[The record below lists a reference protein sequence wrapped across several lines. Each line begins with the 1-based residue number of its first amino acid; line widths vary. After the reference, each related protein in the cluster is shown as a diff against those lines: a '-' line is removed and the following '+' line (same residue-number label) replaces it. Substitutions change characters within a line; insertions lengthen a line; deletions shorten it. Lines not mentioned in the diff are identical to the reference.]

1 MVKVNNFSFGS
12 IIIDNKKYSRDVFIF
27 SDGSVERRQG
37 GIWMFGS
44 HNIKQKEI
52 ERLLKGKPEV
62 VIVGTG
68 TDNLARLSREAESWG
83 KEKKLELIVL
93 PSSEAVARLNE
104 LADQGRKAAAIIHI
118 TC

>member
-1 MVKVNNFSFGS
+1 
-12 IIIDNKKYSRDVFIF
+12 
-27 SDGSVERRQG
+27 
-37 GIWMFGS
+37 MFGS

-52 ERLLKGKPEV
+52 EKLLKGKPEV

-68 TDNLARLSREAESWG
+68 TDDIARLSREAEDWA
-83 KEKKLELIVL
+83 KEQKLELIVL

-104 LADQGRKAAAIIHI
+104 LVDQEKKVAAIIHI

>member
-12 IIIDNKKYSRDVFIF
+12 IVIDNEKYSRDVLIF
-27 SDGSVERRQG
+27 ADGEVEQRQG

-44 HNIKQKEI
+44 HNIKQQEI
-52 ERLLKGKPEV
+52 ERLLKGEPEV

-68 TDNLARLSREAESWG
+68 TNNKAHLSQEAENWV
-83 KEKKLELIVL
+83 KEKKLELTAL
-93 PSSEAVARLNE
+93 PSCEAVTRLNE
-104 LADQGRKAAAIIHI
+104 LVDQGKKVAAIIHI